1 MCTEQNRGRRD
12 CAFAPVMALFVTTVM
27 LDNCERKL
35 RTGASHKYARAFESP
50 MVLVS
55 GAAAKM
61 SQR

>member
-1 MCTEQNRGRRD
+1 MRTEQNRGWRD
-12 CAFAPVMALFVTTVM
+12 YAFAPVMALIVTTVM

-35 RTGASHKYARAFESP
+35 RTEASHKYARAFESP
-50 MVLVS
+50 MVLMS

>member
-1 MCTEQNRGRRD
+1 MRTKQNRGRRD
-12 CAFAPVMALFVTTVM
+12 RTFAPVMTLFGKTVM

-35 RTGASHKYARAFESP
+35 RAGTSQKYARAFESP